1 MQDYSR
7 RLHGQRRVSLAPQPR
22 KPRPLKNRSM
32 AEELKQVA
40 DLITANTIFCTKEV
54 LTSDEAAKYMGVS
67 KSYLYKL
74 TMRQQIPHYKP
85 MGKMCYFNRLEL
97 EPNIRYYA
105 RLEDCTGNG
114 KTPKYVITAQAGYYP
129 PMDEIVSRDGKIY
142 MYLQVSK
149 DSGSKK
155 DNQLYRTERLL
166 CKRAV
171 EWLCL
176 WLSVGGKDLQQQA
189 EAQPVF

>member
-1 MQDYSR
+1 
-7 RLHGQRRVSLAPQPR
+7 
-22 KPRPLKNRSM
+22 M

-97 EPNIRYYA
+97 EQWLQSNRVSTSTEI
-105 RLEDCTGNG
+105 GQQ
-114 KTPKYVITAQAGYYP
+114 AQAYC
-129 PMDEIVSRDGKIY
+129 M
-142 MYLQVSK
+142 
-149 DSGSKK
+149 KK
-155 DNQLYRTERLL
+155 
-166 CKRAV
+166 
-171 EWLCL
+171 
-176 WLSVGGKDLQQQA
+176 GGA
-189 EAQPVF
+189 R